1 MFVDSAIITVYAGSG
16 GAGNV
21 SFRREKFEPKGG
33 PAGGDGGRGGDVVF
47 HTDDGINTLFDFRG
61 RPDWEAQPGERGRKK
76 QQHGADGQHLIIR
89 VPPGTLIFDAKTG
102 EQLADLGPNQE
113 YVAARGGHGGFGNEH
128 YKSPTNQTPTYAH
141 PGQEGESRELR
152 LELKL
157 LADVGLLGLPNAGKS
172 TLLKALTHANP
183 KIAAYPF
190 TTLSPQLG
198 VAELDP
204 TRRLVVADIP
214 GLIEGAAQGVGLGIE
229 FLKHIERTKVLV
241 HLLDVMPLDGSD
253 PAANYRTIRK
263 ELEQYSAPLA
273 EREEVICLN
282 KLDLLENDAA
292 RDDAVKAL
300 RAKLKLGRE
309 VRVLPLSGATH
320 TGTRD
325 LLELLWTIVQGKASG
340 WNRGPAPRAA
350 GGMSANRRKASHA
363 APANPTPPDRDL
375 QARPQVAL
383 KGKAIKTEA
392 RRAAL
397 LPTPRKAKA
406 TKKAAAPAKPS
417 VRTATVKRKPVTQKP
432 AAKRPTSKKAVR
444 KVVKKAAG
452 RSTAKKKAKR

>member
-1 MFVDSAIITVYAGSG
+1 MFVDSAIITVR
-16 GAGNV
+16 AGNGGPGHV

-33 PAGGDGGRGGDVVF
+33 PSGGDGGRGGDVVVR
-47 HTDDGINTLFDFRG
+47 TDQGINTLFDFRG
-61 RPDWEAQPGERGRKK
+61 RPLWEAEHGEAGRKK
-76 QQHGADGQHLIIR
+76 QQHGKDGRHLIIR
-89 VPPGTLIFDAKTG
+89 VPAGTLVFDAVSG
-102 EQLADLGPNQE
+102 VQLADLGPGEE

-141 PGQEGESRELR
+141 PGQEGEVRELR

-214 GLIEGAAQGVGLGIE
+214 GLIEGASQGIGLGIE
-229 FLKHIERTKVLV
+229 FLRHIERTKVLV
-241 HLLDVMPLDGSD
+241 HLLDVMPPDGSD
-253 PAANYRTIRK
+253 PADNYRTIRR

-282 KLDLLENDAA
+282 KLDLLEDDAA
-292 RDDAVKAL
+292 RDEAMKSL
-300 RAKLKLGRE
+300 RARLKLGRE

-320 TGTRD
+320 QGTRA
-325 LLELLWTIVQGKASG
+325 LLETLWEIVQRQPKGWSISTPAPRGASAGPKARTG
-340 WNRGPAPRAA
+340 APATKEAPRAA
-350 GGMSANRRKASHA
+350 A
-363 APANPTPPDRDL
+363 
-375 QARPQVAL
+375 ARPRVQ
-383 KGKAIKTEA
+383 KKKAA
-392 RRAAL
+392 
-397 LPTPRKAKA
+397 
-406 TKKAAAPAKPS
+406 KKAAAK
-417 VRTATVKRKPVTQKP
+417 
-432 AAKRPTSKKAVR
+432 
-444 KVVKKAAG
+444 
-452 RSTAKKKAKR
+452 

>member
-1 MFVDSAIITVYAGSG
+1 MFVDSAIITVYAGNG

-61 RPDWEAQPGERGRKK
+61 RPDWKAQGGERGRKK
-76 QQHGADGQHLIIR
+76 QQHGADGNHLIIR

-113 YVAARGGHGGFGNEH
+113 FVAARGGHGGFGNEH

-141 PGQEGESRELR
+141 PGQEGEVRELR

-214 GLIEGAAQGVGLGIE
+214 GLIEGASQGVGLGIE

-241 HLLDVMPLDGSD
+241 HLLDVMPPDGSD
-253 PAANYRTIRK
+253 PATNYRTIRN

-292 RDDAVKAL
+292 RAEAVKSL
-300 RAKLKLGRE
+300 RARLKLGRE
-309 VRVLPLSGATH
+309 VRVMPLSGASH
-320 TGTRD
+320 IGTRE
-325 LLELLWTIVQGKASG
+325 LLEMLWTIVQGKASG

-350 GGMSANRRKASHA
+350 GGMSANRRKAA
-363 APANPTPPDRDL
+363 NAPANPTPPDRDM
-375 QARPQVAL
+375 QSRPAVAL

-392 RRAAL
+392 KRL
-397 LPTPRKAKA
+397 ESLPTSRTGKPG
-406 TKKAAAPAKPS
+406 KKAAPAKA
-417 VRTATVKRKPVTQKP
+417 VRPVAKRKPVKQKA
-432 AAKRPTSKKAVR
+432 AAKRPLAKKALR
-444 KVVKKAAG
+444 KIAKSPARKTA
-452 RSTAKKKAKR
+452 AKKKAKR

>member
-1 MFVDSAIITVYAGSG
+1 MFVDSAIITVYAGNG

-61 RPDWEAQPGERGRKK
+61 RPDWEAQGGERGRKK
-76 QQHGADGQHLIIR
+76 QQHGADGNHLIIR

-141 PGQEGESRELR
+141 PGQEGEVRELR

-157 LADVGLLGLPNAGKS
+157 LADVGLLGLPTAGKS

-214 GLIEGAAQGVGLGIE
+214 GLIEGASQGVGLGIE

-241 HLLDVMPLDGSD
+241 HLLDVMPPDGSD
-253 PAANYRTIRK
+253 PAANYKTIRK

-292 RDDAVKAL
+292 RGEAVKSL

-320 TGTRD
+320 IGTRE

-350 GGMSANRRKASHA
+350 GGMSANRRKAAHA

-375 QARPQVAL
+375 QLRPAVAL

-392 RRAAL
+392 KRL
-397 LPTPRKAKA
+397 EGLPTARTGKPG
-406 TKKAAAPAKPS
+406 KKAPTAKVAGPAA
-417 VRTATVKRKPVTQKP
+417 KRKPVKQKA
-432 AAKRPTSKKAVR
+432 AAKRPTAKKVVR
-444 KVVKKAAG
+444 KVAKSAA
-452 RSTAKKKAKR
+452 RKPAAKKKAKR